1 MSFDTIIANGNII
14 DGAGNPWYRSDIGI
28 TAGKIS
34 KIGTLKNAD
43 AKQKIDAADLVVC
56 PGFIDMHS
64 HSDAA
69 IYVDNTLPSTI
80 HQGITTSLVGNCGDN
95 LAPLPPEK
103 KEEYLGLYAVF
114 APPGVSYQSIP
125 WNTFREYLA

>member
-1 MSFDTIIANGNII
+1 MGFDTIIANGNII
-14 DGAGNPWYRSDIGI
+14 DGAGNPWYRADIGI

-34 KIGTLKNAD
+34 KIGALQNFDPKE
-43 AKQKIDAADLVVC
+43 KIDATDLVVC

-80 HQGITTSLVGNCGDN
+80 YQGITTSLVGNCGEN

-103 KEEYLGLYAVF
+103 KEARLCVQLTLNSSSPLFLTLVVA
-114 APPGVSYQSIP
+114 
-125 WNTFREYLA
+125 

>member
-1 MSFDTIIANGNII
+1 MDFDTIIANGNII
-14 DGAGNPWYRSDIGI
+14 DGAGNPWYRADIGI

-34 KIGTLKNAD
+34 KIGKLEKKGID
-43 AKQKIDAADLVVC
+43 AKEKIDATDLVVC

-80 HQGITTSLVGNCGDN
+80 YQGITTSLVGNCGEN

-103 KEEYLGLYAVF
+103 KESRYPLNLSA
-114 APPGVSYQSIP
+114 S
-125 WNTFREYLA
+125 